1 MPFPYVAVASA
12 ALGVGSSLFGAIS
25 GNQKENAA
33 REARNEARKAQFNAQ
48 RNNELNNLE
57 VQNRIDEINYTYQ
70 LAQTEALRFQEAQAA
85 SDFNFRQGQLTKAAL
100 ANFDLNSQA
109 ITDQY
114 ITGEKLRATQDSLN
128 LGYQVDLLALEA
140 NNAARQFMQ
149 TIQQN
154 AIDQNQEAMAAN
166 RQMETLIQNQVL
178 NSQLDTLQRDIQFAA
193 SLADRG
199 AAKSRALGQGASAS
213 TANSLQM
220 NAAKELGR
228 SYGELVVRQRE
239 RQSRIDTLNATLQGE
254 VATRLARF
262 ALNSANAAA
271 NLDASAQE
279 FEFKGNYQ
287 FDQFEQLTLP
297 SYELAYNQGT
307 RDLKELELNT
317 ELQLT
322 EAAIPY
328 RENIIFDPLK
338 PIPGMLPT
346 FIAPNYEPRQG
357 LNAGGAIVNAV
368 GAGVQG
374 ALGASY
380 TNSAGVIDFF

>member
-1 MPFPYVAVASA
+1 MTFPWVAVTSA
-12 ALGVGSSLFGAIS
+12 ALGAGSSLFGAIS

-33 REARNEARKAQFNAQ
+33 REARNKARKAQFNAE
-48 RNNELNNLE
+48 RNKALNDLE
-57 VQNRIDEINYTYQ
+57 VQNRVDEINYTYQ

-85 SDFNFRQGQLTKAAL
+85 SDYSFRQGQLTKAAL
-100 ANFDLNSQA
+100 ANFDLNSQV

-114 ITGEKLRATQDSLN
+114 ITGEKLRATQDSLS
-128 LGYQVDLLALEA
+128 LGYQMDLLALEA
-140 NNAARQFMQ
+140 NNAARQYMQ

-154 AIDQNQEAMAAN
+154 ALDQDQAAMAAN
-166 RQMETLIQNQVL
+166 RQMETLIQNQVI

-199 AAKSRALGQGASAS
+199 AAKSKALGQGASAS

-228 SYGELVVRQRE
+228 SYGELVARQRD
-239 RQSRIDTLNATLQGE
+239 RQANIATLNATLQGE

-271 NLDASAQE
+271 NLEASAQE

-287 FDQFEQLTLP
+287 FDQFEQLTMP
-297 SYELAYNQGT
+297 SYELAYNQGI

-338 PIPGMLPT
+338 PIPGMLPV
-346 FIAPNYEPRQG
+346 FIKPNYEPRQG
-357 LNAGGAIVNAV
+357 FNVGGAIVNAV

-374 ALGASY
+374 ALGATY
-380 TNSAGVIDFF
+380 TDTAGKISFF